1 MVMSAALT
9 GAVTAPVALMKAF
22 TLLQTALQALA

>member
-1 MVMSAALT
+1 MSSALM

-22 TLLQTALQALA
+22 TILPTVLQGLA